1 MTERVRIHGEQV
13 RDRGTIDL
21 DKEDVRLADGTRL
34 TEAKAERLAEEMLGH
49 TGRGRPS
56 LSRSGTRSPQ
66 LRLSV
71 PHELRSRLLQRAEH
85 EHRSV
90 SNLVREALEHY
101 LAS

>member
-1 MTERVRIHGEQV
+1 MTESARIHDEQI
-13 RDRGTIDL
+13 RDRGTVDL
-21 DKEDVRLADGTRL
+21 DKQDVRLADGTRL
-34 TEAKAERLAEEMLGH
+34 TEAKAAALAAEILERA
-49 TGRGRPS
+49 GRGRPS

-71 PHELRSRLLQRAEH
+71 PDELRSRLLQRAED

-90 SNLVREALEHY
+90 SHLVREALEHY